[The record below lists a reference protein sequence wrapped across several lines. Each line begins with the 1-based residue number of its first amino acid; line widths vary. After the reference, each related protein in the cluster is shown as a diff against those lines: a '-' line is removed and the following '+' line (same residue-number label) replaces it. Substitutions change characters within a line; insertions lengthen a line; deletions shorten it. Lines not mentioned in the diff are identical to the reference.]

1 MQDAGGVP
9 ALTATSAGAPVAFS
23 HKDKAACRFGGWPGP
38 GTCPT
43 LRVMPGD
50 HHTPWTLAGEEE
62 TLVDFLDYLRGA
74 VIRKASGLPAATVR
88 RPMVGSGT
96 SCSG

>member
-1 MQDAGGVP
+1 
-9 ALTATSAGAPVAFS
+9 
-23 HKDKAACRFGGWPGP
+23 
-38 GTCPT
+38 
-43 LRVMPGD
+43 MPGD